1 MTLIEEVKDSAK
13 AVFNELGTGH
23 SEAVYESAMVIE
35 MGLRDIGGPI
45 VRQVPCP
52 ILYRGYNVGVGFI
65 DIMIGNFL
73 LVELKA
79 IAKISNRDEMQVR
92 KYLLGSGMVNG
103 LLINFTQANS
113 GTTWEGL
120 DIVEV
125 ILETVVEPEIDIDD
139 YVIKNMAGQI
149 VSIVPQKSSNELY
162 ADFLDGTSE
171 SPNFND

>member
-65 DIMIGNFL
+65 DIMIGTFL
-73 LVELKA
+73 LIELKA
-79 IAKISNRDEMQVR
+79 IAKLSNRDEMQVR
-92 KYLLGSGMVNG
+92 KYLLGSGMKNG

-125 ILETVVEPEIDIDD
+125 TLETRVEPKIDIDD

-149 VSIVPQKSSNELY
+149 VSIVPQKSSTELY
-162 ADFLDGTSE
+162 ADFLDGASE
-171 SPNFND
+171 SPTFND